1 MIGEQHVSTD
11 ARVLRSLLNGVQKAS
26 ASLLRFLRSSPLGAV
41 AVGTLV
47 LFGLIAL
54 FAGLIAPHD
63 PLRAYF
69 SNLREAPSSEY
80 LMGTDF
86 VGRDV
91 LSRIIYGSRITFLV
105 AFTSITAGTGLGFIW
120 GVLTGY
126 IGGKFDL
133 ISQRFLD
140 ILMSFPTVI
149 LALLLLAAIGA
160 GLWTV
165 ILAIAVVSVPNS
177 TRVMRSVVLSVKEM
191 AFVEAA
197 RAIGASPIRVMVRHV
212 APQCIA
218 PLLVVA
224 SIGLGVAV
232 FAEAALSFLGLGIPP
247 PTATWG
253 NMLGG
258 VLSNIFKPPWW
269 LVIFP
274 GVAITITILAFNLMG
289 DALRDYL
296 DPRLRGKIS

>member
-177 TRVMRSVVLSVKEM
+177 TRVMRSVVLSIKLGSLRCVQRDWEKIPCFRRSSGWLKKRK
-191 AFVEAA
+191 AQ
-197 RAIGASPIRVMVRHV
+197 RRRSSGWLIKWRV
-212 APQCIA
+212 
-218 PLLVVA
+218 
-224 SIGLGVAV
+224 
-232 FAEAALSFLGLGIPP
+232 FSF
-247 PTATWG
+247 
-253 NMLGG
+253 
-258 VLSNIFKPPWW
+258 PW
-269 LVIFP
+269 
-274 GVAITITILAFNLMG
+274 
-289 DALRDYL
+289 
-296 DPRLRGKIS
+296 